1 MTMVRSDGKARPPR
15 PRRIVAGH
23 AVLGETAPL
32 LFTALSNQFWTSD
45 LSQPMAS
52 LPVTIFKFAMSPY
65 ENWQKLAWAG
75 VFLITL
81 GVLLLNILARVFLR
95 NRH

>member
-45 LSQPMAS
+45 LA
-52 LPVTIFKFAMSPY
+52 
-65 ENWQKLAWAG
+65 
-75 VFLITL
+75 
-81 GVLLLNILARVFLR
+81 
-95 NRH
+95 